1 MIKLYDIL
9 VIVSINYA
17 FLFLLLMIYI
27 FPILLTYKFA
37 QCFIIKYNFF
47 PFCYFINK
55 SEFLFYIARTLFF

>member
-37 QCFIIKYNFF
+37 QCFIKNTIFSHFAISSISLNFLS
-47 PFCYFINK
+47 I
-55 SEFLFYIARTLFF
+55 